1 MEDFKLKVKRLTGW
15 SDEIVNAIR
24 SEAEARIYMDAG
36 LKDVVVNG
44 RHALVQ
50 PDINPDYLMPEWLI
64 RINGEN
70 WRGWSNSDLMGEG
83 YPPHDRNG
91 DPYELHHIG
100 QLADSPRR
108 NLRGNSTM
116 IRATMLSFTRWMI
129 ILTLIE
135 VFSNARRPRTG
146 WHAARPDS
154 NRRNENV

>member
-100 QLADSPRR
+100 QLTDSPLAELTWVQHHDKG
-108 NLRGNSTM
+108 NYAVLHTLDDYSDIDRGVFEREKASH
-116 IRATMLSFTRWMI
+116 WM
-129 ILTLIE
+129 
-135 VFSNARRPRTG
+135 ARSKAG
-146 WHAARPDS
+146 FK
-154 NRRNENV
+154 

>member
-1 MEDFKLKVKRLTGW
+1 MDDFKLKVKRQTGW

-36 LKDVVVNG
+36 LKDMVVNG

-100 QLADSPRR
+100 QLADSPLAELTWEQHHDKG
-108 NLRGNSTM
+108 NYAVLHTLDDYSDIDRGVFEREKASH
-116 IRATMLSFTRWMI
+116 WM
-129 ILTLIE
+129 
-135 VFSNARRPRTG
+135 ARSKAG
-146 WHAARPDS
+146 FK
-154 NRRNENV
+154 

>member
-36 LKDVVVNG
+36 LKDMVVNG

-100 QLADSPRR
+100 QLADSPLAELTWKQHHDKG
-108 NLRGNSTM
+108 NYAVLHTLDDYSDIDRGVFEREKASH
-116 IRATMLSFTRWMI
+116 WM
-129 ILTLIE
+129 
-135 VFSNARRPRTG
+135 ARSKAG
-146 WHAARPDS
+146 FK
-154 NRRNENV
+154 

>member
-100 QLADSPRR
+100 QFADSPLAELTWEQHHDKG
-108 NLRGNSTM
+108 NYAVLHTLDDYSDIDRGAFEREKASH
-116 IRATMLSFTRWMI
+116 WM
-129 ILTLIE
+129 
-135 VFSNARRPRTG
+135 ARSKAG
-146 WHAARPDS
+146 FK
-154 NRRNENV
+154 

>member
-1 MEDFKLKVKRLTGW
+1 MEDFKFKVKRLTGW

-36 LKDVVVNG
+36 LKDMVVNG

-83 YPPHDRNG
+83 YPPHDQNG

-100 QLADSPRR
+100 QLADSP
-108 NLRGNSTM
+108 LAELTWEQHHDKGNYAVLHTLDDYSD
-116 IRATMLSFTRWMI
+116 IDRSAFEREKASHWM
-129 ILTLIE
+129 
-135 VFSNARRPRTG
+135 ARSKAG
-146 WHAARPDS
+146 FK
-154 NRRNENV
+154 

>member
-1 MEDFKLKVKRLTGW
+1 MEDFKLKVKRQTGW

-36 LKDVVVNG
+36 LKDMVVNG

-100 QLADSPRR
+100 QLADSPLAELTWEQHHDKG
-108 NLRGNSTM
+108 NYAVLHTLDDYSDIDRGVFEREKASH
-116 IRATMLSFTRWMI
+116 WM
-129 ILTLIE
+129 
-135 VFSNARRPRTG
+135 ARSKAG
-146 WHAARPDS
+146 FK
-154 NRRNENV
+154 

>member
-70 WRGWSNSDLMGEG
+70 WRGWSNCDLMGEG

-100 QLADSPRR
+100 QLADSPLAELTWEQHHDKG
-108 NLRGNSTM
+108 NYAVLHTLDDYSDIDRGVFEREKASH
-116 IRATMLSFTRWMI
+116 WM
-129 ILTLIE
+129 
-135 VFSNARRPRTG
+135 ARSKAG
-146 WHAARPDS
+146 FK
-154 NRRNENV
+154 

>member
-24 SEAEARIYMDAG
+24 SDAEARIYMDAG
-36 LKDVVVNG
+36 LKDMVVNG

-100 QLADSPRR
+100 QLADSPLAELTWEQHHDKG
-108 NLRGNSTM
+108 NYAVLHTLDDYSDIDRGVFEREKASH
-116 IRATMLSFTRWMI
+116 WM
-129 ILTLIE
+129 
-135 VFSNARRPRTG
+135 ARSKTG
-146 WHAARPDS
+146 FK
-154 NRRNENV
+154 